1 MAKCR
6 LLLLLLAFLSPA
18 ASQASSCHP
27 DDLRALRGFAE
38 NLGGGGAVLRDAWS
52 SASCCSWEGVG
63 CDDANGRFTVLW
75 LPGRDLMG
83 TILGSSLVGLTQLRS
98 LNLANNRLVSTIT
111 PWIGELEHL
120 SYLDLSDNL
129 FVGEVPKRLIWL
141 KGLTTMGMAFTHKSL
156 YVNRNRRTLTAQPNT
171 ISGTNNTVKSGS
183 NNVLSGNDNTVKS
196 GNRNT
201 VSGSNNTVVTG
212 SDNTITGS
220 NHVVSGSN
228 HIVTD
233 NNNVVSGNDNNVS
246 GSFSTVSGSHNTVS
260 GRNNTVSGSNHI
272 VSGSNKVVTG
282 G

>member
-1 MAKCR
+1 MAKCW

-18 ASQASSCHP
+18 ASEASSCHP
-27 DDLRALRGFAE
+27 DDLRALRSFAE
-38 NLGGGGAVLRDAWS
+38 NLGGGGAVLRAAWS
-52 SASCCSWEGVG
+52 GASCCGWEGVR
-63 CDDANGRFTVLW
+63 CDDASSHVTVLW
-75 LPGRDLMG
+75 LPGRELVG
-83 TILGSSLVGLTQLRS
+83 TILGSSLVGLAQLRS
-98 LNLANNRLVSTIT
+98 LNLANNRLVGTIT
-111 PWIGELEHL
+111 SWIGELEHL
-120 SYLDLSDNL
+120 CYLDLSDNSV
-129 FVGEVPKRLIWL
+129 VGEVPKRLIRL
-141 KGLTTMGMAFTHKSL
+141 KGLTTSGMAFTHKPL
-156 YVNRNRRTLTAQPNT
+156 YVNRNRRTLAQQPNT
-171 ISGTNNTVKSGS
+171 ISGTNNKVKSGS

-220 NHVVSGSN
+220 NHVVSGTN

-246 GSFSTVSGSHNTVS
+246 GSFHTVSGSHNTVS
-260 GRNNTVSGSNHI
+260 GSNNTVSGTNHV